1 MARLAVA
8 LLAAALVPA
17 TAAAG
22 DNFAD
27 IARGIGKAAQRAGVQ
42 KVQLLPLVSVGGEAT
57 PEGRMIASRIMAELI
72 DQGKVLVVEGDLPG
86 GIPDP
91 YRAAMGIK
99 AKKNVRPEAEAVVL
113 GTHMT
118 GGTKIHVDVQLLRV
132 KDRVVLYSA
141 AKKVKNEWEGA
152 LAFSDLRPAAPTPR
166 EAVAST
172 AKPVNLGDTGMDEG
186 QLSEALDPE
195 EGRGCGGAAVEV
207 DQLQGSIMD
216 IKARYVARKLK
227 DAGKKVHDQ
236 GSTLI
241 QDPELKSQ
249 FAMAVQHYLD
259 SGDIPPLTRREIRT
273 LLVVD
278 GKSFEIHRR
287 CLLDGSARLPD

>member
-1 MARLAVA
+1 MARLAAA
-8 LLAAALVPA
+8 LLAVALAP
-17 TAAAG
+17 AAASAG
-22 DNFAD
+22 DSFAD
-27 IARGIGKAAQRAGVQ
+27 IARGIGRAAQRAGVQ

-118 GGTKIHVDVQLLRV
+118 GVAKIHVDVQLLRV
-132 KDRVVLYSA
+132 KDRVVLFSTS
-141 AKKVKNEWEGA
+141 KKVKNEWEGA
-152 LAFSDLRPAAPTPR
+152 LAFSDLRPAAPPALEGLAT
-166 EAVAST
+166 A
-172 AKPVNLGDTGMDEG
+172 AKPVNLAETGMDEG
-186 QLSEALDPE
+186 QLSDALDTE
-195 EGRGCGGAAVEV
+195 ESRGCGGAAVEV

-216 IKARYVARKLK
+216 IKTRYVARKLK
-227 DAGKKVHDQ
+227 DAGKRVHDHA
-236 GSTLI
+236 STLI

-249 FAMAVQHYLD
+249 FAMGVQHYLD

-287 CLLDGSARLPD
+287 CLLDGAARLPN